1 MKRNVLTWIL
11 MTALT
16 MGLGMTV
23 ASCKDDDDDKNSSEQ
38 RNDDADPLD
47 TDEAQT
53 AWRWLCALTNTET
66 LTNDWASKTYEP
78 TVGVASENN
87 ANTRIVVVTSLNEA
101 KTKFASLSGAGVSE
115 LGGELTVSQSGVG
128 RLTWTPS
135 KAGAQNLAEVTVDT
149 KLIPHLQKIVYCTE
163 DQVGVNWGTNVD
175 GTAYYR
181 LGDVVMDG
189 DGYYWICV
197 RPSFKQG
204 DKGKSHWINIFNA
217 SVTGCNAVTKAMMP
231 MPKDNVYDKYNN
243 LKKYD
248 NYTILLPTK
257 LKYSREHMNN
267 LANFVYAILHPG
279 DYAKNVGTDE
289 KLHNNGL
296 CGFDYQYHGEKFLK
310 KVAKFWDE
318 KTDNGYTVWQIL
330 FNRTHEEMSQLANL
344 YMYYQGY
351 QWRVGRTGYLW
362 QYEAELNGFNATV
375 PDTESQEKELYNLA
389 DEGFDIRR
397 YCSDPDSENSKLETG
412 LGSGNMPQFDGGNYT
427 YVVRYKTGED
437 LMKNGKYSPYEM
449 LNGCKNIYRYNE
461 KTGKNAH
468 DGLETEKTIPED
480 KMLEQPYAGC
490 LVGQDGNFYKSYDD
504 CETNHTV
511 PAAIVVYVGKTCV
524 EKGTRY
530 SGLAMAL
537 SDQYR
542 AMGDQKT
549 EEFVWAANKSSFGF
563 CCSTSNQAD
572 KYLAIRDGITRSKA
586 MSLGCNGTHDHP
598 AYELAPVG
606 LTKEVREAK
615 GFSEWFIPSPG
626 QWILALQ
633 GMGLTWNSKNG
644 SFTADDTDIHA
655 KLRQFYTPSGIQDMR
670 TSYPS
675 GKYWVT
681 LQGDISHAYYITF
694 GDNTLA
700 FADGYGDYKDN
711 ANRVR
716 MFIAF
721 GNDADYEPVDSGP
734 EAKAGQVLGSNG
746 QFYDT
751 AEAARNDNATPTAI
765 VLYYNKD
772 AIVEGGTSY
781 HGLAIGLKD
790 QKTEFNS
797 FSMAWSTDA
806 GYSTCATV
814 VDDNEI
820 EKMSTTLDGIS
831 QSNRVRNLKCN
842 ANHRHPAFEVL
853 PADDD
858 YLRGKGFS
866 EWFIPSTGQ
875 WILALSQMNITWKAD
890 PGLNLEFLPEGGD
903 HRKEITKLFKQAGLE
918 DNIPESYYW
927 TSTLA
932 SFYDDN
938 AYTIFMPYEG
948 GSVKF
953 EKEERYTKTVA
964 GVRAF
969 IAF

>member
-1 MKRNVLTWIL
+1 MLST
-11 MTALT
+11 LT
-16 MGLGMTV
+16 M
-23 ASCKDDDDDKNSSEQ
+23 SCKDDDDDKNTSEQ
-38 RNDDADPLD
+38 RNEDADPLD

-53 AWRWLCALTNTET
+53 AWRWLCALTNAET

-78 TVGVASENN
+78 TVGVPSENN
-87 ANTRIVVVTSLNEA
+87 NNTRIVVVTSLDEA

-115 LGGELTVSQSGVG
+115 LGGELTVSQGGVG

-135 KAGAQNLAEVTVDT
+135 KAGAQNLAEVAVDT

-163 DQVGVNWGTNVD
+163 DQVGVNGLFSTDVD

-181 LGDVVMDG
+181 LGDVVEDQ

-217 SVTGCNAVTKAMMP
+217 SENGKSTSGERKP
-231 MPKDNVYDKYNN
+231 MPADNVYSKYNN
-243 LKKYD
+243 VAKYD
-248 NYTILLPTK
+248 NKTILLPTK
-257 LKYSREHMNN
+257 LKYSREHMHN
-267 LANFVYAILHPG
+267 LANLVYAILHPG
-279 DYAKNVGTDE
+279 DYAKQVGTIVDDNH
-289 KLHNNGL
+289 KNNGL

-310 KVAKFWDE
+310 KVAKYWDE
-318 KTDNGYTVWQIL
+318 KTTNGRTVWEIL
-330 FNRTHEEMSQLANL
+330 FNRSHEDMNKLAIL

-362 QYEAELNGFNATV
+362 QYEAEMDGFKPTI

-389 DEGFDIRR
+389 DEGFDIRL
-397 YCSDPDSENSKLETG
+397 YCSDPDSENSNLVKEENF
-412 LGSGNMPQFDGGNYT
+412 SPQFDNGKFT

-437 LMKNGKYSPYEM
+437 LMKDGKYSPYEK
-449 LNGCKNIYRYNE
+449 LEGCTNIYRYND
-461 KTGKNAH
+461 KTGAQPH
-468 DGLETEKTIPED
+468 DKLETEKTIPED

-490 LVGQDGNFYKSYDD
+490 LVGEDGNFYKSYDD
-504 CETNHTV
+504 CETNRTV
-511 PAAIVVYVGKTCV
+511 PAAIVVYVGTTCV

-542 AMGDQKT
+542 GMDEQRT
-549 EEFVWAANKSSFGF
+549 EEFVWAGNERSFGF

-598 AYELAPVG
+598 AYELAPAG
-606 LTKEVREAK
+606 LTKDVREAK

-633 GMGLTWNSKNG
+633 GMGLTWDNNG
-644 SFTADDTDIHA
+644 SFTANGTDIHA

-670 TSYPS
+670 TSYPL

-681 LQGDISHAYYITF
+681 LQGDINHAYYITF
-694 GDNTLA
+694 GDKTLA
-700 FADGYGDYKDN
+700 FADGYGDYKDK

-721 GNDADYEPVDSGP
+721 GNDADYEAPDDGP

-751 AEAARNDNATPTAI
+751 AEAARNDNATPTAL

-772 AIVEGGTSY
+772 AIVEAGTGY

-797 FSMAWSTDA
+797 FSMPWSTDPK
-806 GYSTCATV
+806 YSTCATV

-831 QSNRVRNLKCN
+831 QSNRVRNHICN
-842 ANHRHPAFEVL
+842 ANHGHPAFEVV
-853 PADDD
+853 PKNDD

-890 PGLNLEFLPEGGD
+890 PDLEFLPKNGD

-932 SFYDDN
+932 SFYDDD
-938 AYTIFMPYEG
+938 AYTILLPYEG
-948 GSVKF
+948 GSAKF
-953 EKEERYTKTVA
+953 DKVERASKTVA